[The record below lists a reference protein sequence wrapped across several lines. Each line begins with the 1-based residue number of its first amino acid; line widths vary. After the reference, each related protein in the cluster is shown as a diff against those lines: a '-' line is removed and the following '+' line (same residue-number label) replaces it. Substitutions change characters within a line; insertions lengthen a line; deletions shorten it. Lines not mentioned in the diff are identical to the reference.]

1 MVWHAIDTINTNIVT
16 RSNLAPAMVPA
27 AEVAAEVAVAVAVA
41 VSQTLTGSVC
51 VSEQVSLRR
60 VVDVQLCRV
69 KVMVCVN

>member
-1 MVWHAIDTINTNIVT
+1 MV
-16 RSNLAPAMVPA
+16 L
-27 AEVAAEVAVAVAVA
+27 AAEVAVAVAAEVAIAVAGAVAVAAA